1 MVSELRQG
9 TLVRTRIVFVTDRT
23 YLFLLFSTPFV
34 LSLFFIL
41 IFILNFLPVILRIL
55 VYFYFC
61 LLLFFP
67 IPSDYSPSVYFFY
80 PSPFIF
86 VFTSEFIPF
95 FLSTTCT
102 CLHLTSTF
110 FLRFYIFLLCVVLF
124 HFLLFFSFLVTS
136 FFIPFCST
144 SFFVFTSF
152 SLCIVVLE
160 LNALFG
166 HESSH
171 LLSSTSI

>member
-61 LLLFFP
+61 LLVFFP
-67 IPSDYSPSVYFFY
+67 IPSDYSPSVYFYY

-102 CLHLTSTF
+102 FLHLTSTLF
-110 FLRFYIFLLCVVLF
+110 FDSIFSYSVWFCTTSCYSSPFSSPLSSYLSAPPVSLFLRPSAC
-124 HFLLFFSFLVTS
+124 
-136 FFIPFCST
+136 
-144 SFFVFTSF
+144 
-152 SLCIVVLE
+152 
-160 LNALFG
+160 AL
-166 HESSH
+166 
-171 LLSSTSI
+171 